1 MAVEQQPEVRFP
13 QPTVDVRADLDADCF
28 RHHAR
33 APEPRGEK
41 DLAESALSEHPLD
54 AILQARFRTV
64 DHFGRHEQVARLR
77 SRARHVDGCGGA
89 SGGGRSGTQTR
100 MEHSTRGAALSG
112 PPIMKID
119 IVRQRLRNQK
129 LASSGFETPAD
140 VVAWL
145 GAVQSQDFTGAKWAI
160 GQRAR
165 GVTDADV

>member
-100 MEHSTRGAALSG
+100 MEHSTRGAALFRAADYEDRYRSPTPEKPEAG
-112 PPIMKID
+112 
-119 IVRQRLRNQK
+119 VVRLR
-129 LASSGFETPAD
+129 
-140 VVAWL
+140 
-145 GAVQSQDFTGAKWAI
+145 
-160 GQRAR
+160 
-165 GVTDADV
+165 DA